1 MGAPAEDLRSK
12 ILLKTLRLYLV
23 FLHCV
28 FAPSDTV
35 PQLPCLFISFQK
47 IRKIKYI
54 LRTVVRI
61 SSPTQKIF
69 LLHGEIELS
78 SLKLQKLKKGYARLK
93 ITKLSKTKGEK

>member
-1 MGAPAEDLRSK
+1 MGAPGEDLRSN

-54 LRTVVRI
+54 LRIVVRI
-61 SSPTQKIF
+61 SSILWGYLAHFSASASNFFPKIISYIFSQKSYYISENGAF
-69 LLHGEIELS
+69 KS
-78 SLKLQKLKKGYARLK
+78 
-93 ITKLSKTKGEK
+93 